1 MQVIIKSIKTS
12 IDGGYIV
19 SFDLPES
26 EKEEVKKLLD
36 MLNTSVKLTV
46 GL

>member
-1 MQVIIKSIKTS
+1 MQAIIKSIKTS

-26 EKEEVKKLLD
+26 EREEVKKLLD
-36 MLNTSVKLTV
+36 MLGQNVSLEVKL
-46 GL
+46 